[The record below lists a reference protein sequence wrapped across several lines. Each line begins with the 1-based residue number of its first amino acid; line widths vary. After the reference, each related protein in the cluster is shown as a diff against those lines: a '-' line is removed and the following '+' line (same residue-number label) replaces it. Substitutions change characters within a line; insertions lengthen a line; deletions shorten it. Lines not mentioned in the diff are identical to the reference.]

1 MSKLFPNLFSP
12 LKLRHLT
19 LKHRMV
25 FGTHTANMSVERR
38 PGERHLAYYRARARG
53 GAAMIVIE
61 PIPAHRTGLLTR
73 GQFSMAEPGMVPY
86 FRRITEMCHAEGVV
100 VSQQV
105 FHIGAHCDPDNS
117 FQPNWSPS
125 GTASFRDGD
134 GSHAMT
140 GAEVEELLESYV
152 YSAGLIRECGYDG
165 IEINAGY
172 NSLIDSFWS
181 PLTNRRDDRWGGNL
195 EGRMRF
201 PVELLSR
208 VRKKV
213 GENFLIGL
221 TISGDDNMPGG
232 LDVAARQE
240 IVAYLDS
247 RGLVDYFPIKTGSY
261 YDWARV
267 MPSFML
273 EDLQGPPLAAA
284 MKQVVRHARIQ
295 AESRIKTPANA
306 ERVIAE
312 GQADMVSLVRGQIAD
327 PQLARKASEDR
338 PQDIRP
344 CISCNQLCVG
354 RRGRDYWF
362 SCLVNP
368 SVGREYQWGTEPF
381 PAGPRSRRIVV
392 VGAGPGGL
400 ETARVAAE
408 RGHKVTLVE
417 AEDRIGGQ
425 FRLAGTQPR
434 RGEIAQLLV
443 FFYQSQLDR
452 LGVELRLNTRID
464 AEGVRALAPGAV
476 VLATGSVP
484 PMTGFQRAVP
494 GRARMPG
501 IDKPNVFSINEVL
514 LGSDRVGQRVLL
526 LDDLNGWMP
535 ASGTALY
542 LAQRGHQVTVVT
554 SAAATAQSLASSTAD
569 GPMHEWF
576 AEHGIE
582 QLTASVVDAWS
593 GQAATIRSLL
603 DGTRR
608 NVSFDALVLATTNV
622 PDQGLHA
629 SLQGSGLE
637 LHQIGDCVA
646 ARTAAMAI
654 YEGAKLARE
663 L

>member
-1 MSKLFPNLFSP
+1 MSRLFPNLFSP

-152 YSAGLIRECGYDG
+152 YTAGLIRECGYDG

-172 NSLIDSFWS
+172 NSLVDSFWS

-208 VRKKV
+208 VRRKV
-213 GENFLIGL
+213 GENFLIGM

-368 SVGREYQWGTEPF
+368 SVGREYQWGAEPF

-400 ETARVAAE
+400 ETARIAAE

-452 LGVELRLNTRID
+452 LGVDLRLNTRID
-464 AEGVRALAPGAV
+464 AEGVRALAPDAV

-514 LGSDRVGQRVLL
+514 LGSDRVGSRVLL

-576 AEHGIE
+576 AEHGIA
-582 QLTASVVDAWS
+582 QLTTSVVDAWS

-603 DGTRR
+603 DGT
-608 NVSFDALVLATTNV
+608 SQETPFDALVLATTNV

-654 YEGAKLARE
+654 YEGARLARE